1 MKQRIRIV
9 FVVILVLQSGTLF
22 SQEKL
27 RIIAGVDV
35 VSRYIWR
42 GSNIGLGFDG
52 SNSFHIQ
59 PSLVGTYKNFEIGYW
74 GSFGATNG
82 YSEYDLWAKYKFKQF
97 SISVFDYNSPF
108 EDENGNTHGG
118 YFNIPFSS
126 LGSYAE
132 VNLAYA
138 GGENFPIYVSYN
150 RFFYN
155 DDATYLE
162 AGYKFNTKKQLPM
175 DFNVGMTPA
184 AGSYAEKAGFV
195 NVSLKVSYDI
205 HFTEKFR
212 LPIFTSLIRNPQLE
226 KTFFVVGLSLSTN

>member
-1 MKQRIRIV
+1 MKLRFRLI
-9 FVVILVLQSGTLF
+9 FVVILVLRSITIY
-22 SQEKL
+22 SQDK
-27 RIIAGVDV
+27 ISISAGVDV

-52 SNSFHIQ
+52 SKSFHIQ
-59 PSLVGTYKNFEIGYW
+59 PSLIGTYKNIEVGYW

-82 YSEYDLWAKYKFKQF
+82 YSEYDLWAKYKLKQF
-97 SISVFDYNSPF
+97 SISIFDYNLPF

-118 YFNIPFSS
+118 YFNIPFNST
-126 LGSYAE
+126 GSFAE
-132 VNLAYA
+132 VNLAYT
-138 GGENFPIYVSYN
+138 GDGKFPIYVSYN

-162 AGYKFNTKKQLPM
+162 AGYKFNTKNQLPM

-184 AGSYAEKAGFV
+184 AGSYAERGGIV

-205 HFTEKFR
+205 HFTDRFK
-212 LPIFTSLIRNPQLE
+212 LPVFSSLIRNPQLG
-226 KTFFVVGLSLSTN
+226 KNFFVVGLSLSTN